1 MAQKNTTSR
10 KQSRSSY
17 ITLIISI
24 SLVLFLIGLLG
35 LLVLN
40 ANKISKSVKENIGVA
55 VIIKNNVKEVDI
67 RRLQKTLD
75 ASKYVKSTRFVDKKT
90 AADNFEK
97 ELGQEFTK
105 FLGYNPLQT
114 TIEVK
119 LYADYANTDSIAKI
133 EAKLM
138 KLPQVYEVDYQKSL
152 VHLVNDNVKKI
163 GFIILIF
170 SILLFAVS
178 FTLINNTIRLSI
190 YSQRFIINTMQLV
203 GATRSFIRRPFVRR
217 SLLYGF
223 LGALFANILLSGVIY
238 WTQKQFG
245 QVVALSNYE
254 MIGILFL
261 LVILIGLWITWIS
274 TLFAVNK
281 YLRIDSDKLY

>member
-1 MAQKNTTSR
+1 MTQKNTTSK
-10 KQSRSSY
+10 KQSSSSY

-24 SLVLFLIGLLG
+24 ALVLFLLGLLG

-40 ANKISKSVKENIGVA
+40 ANKISKSVKENIEISV
-55 VIIKNNVKEVDI
+55 VIKNNVKEVEI

-75 ASKYVKSTRFVDKKT
+75 ASKYVKSTKFVDDKT
-90 AADNFEK
+90 AARNFEK

-105 FLGYNPLQT
+105 FLGYNPLQS

-133 EAKLM
+133 EKRLM
-138 KLPQVYEVDYQKSL
+138 KMPQVYEVDYQKSL
-152 VHLVNDNVKKI
+152 VHLVNDNVRKI

-170 SILLFAVS
+170 SILLFTIS

-203 GATRSFIRRPFVRR
+203 GATRSFIRRPFVRK

-223 LGALFANILLSGVIY
+223 LGALLANLLLSAVIY

-245 QVVALSNYE
+245 TIVALSNYE
-254 MIGILFL
+254 MIGLLFL
-261 LVILIGLWITWIS
+261 LVILIGLFVTWIS

-281 YLRIDSDKLY
+281 YLRLESDKLY